1 MLSPYID
8 AKAFARDSFV
18 LPEAKRDTEWID
30 PDTLVLSSSYG
41 RDMATTSGYARTVRL
56 WRRDT
61 GADQAPVIFDIAAD
75 HGSAHCNVDHTV
87 ATARMWFV
95 DQVSARPGE
104 LCSTELHHHRGH
116 DLAPY
121 RGQRDWVTRDRDIPR
136 AVAIACIAVVA
147 HQASHVVEV
156 NAFVFAYR
164 SQVQADVD
172 EHLNASAFASTR
184 KTDPLHSSSF
194 LLQRVVQSSWSGVR
208 PIAHS
213 MRSRIAGSI
222 SLAPSNFGA
231 GVSCI

>member
-56 WRRDT
+56 WRRGT
-61 GADQAPVIFDIAAD
+61 GADQAPVVFDIAAD

-121 RGQRDWVTRDRDIPR
+121 RGQRDLVTRDRDIPALSRLLVLRLWLTKRPTLLRLTHLSSHIGHRFRQTLTSTSMR
-136 AVAIACIAVVA
+136 AL
-147 HQASHVVEV
+147 SHRH
-156 NAFVFAYR
+156 A
-164 SQVQADVD
+164 
-172 EHLNASAFASTR
+172 
-184 KTDPLHSSSF
+184 
-194 LLQRVVQSSWSGVR
+194 R
-208 PIAHS
+208 PIRCIHLLFCFSAS
-213 MRSRIAGSI
+213 CKAPGQESGQSRTQCVRA
-222 SLAPSNFGA
+222 
-231 GVSCI
+231 